1 VKWEA
6 ARTVVRDVTFLVI
19 GLGGITYQQV
29 TGRVNVELLLVY
41 TGLLGV
47 PAAVAV
53 KKLYPGRTE
62 TPPTPE
68 PSSPSQPPSSSS

>member
-1 VKWEA
+1 VKWEGI
-6 ARTVVRDVTFLVI
+6 RTVVRDVTFLVI

-62 TPPTPE
+62 TPPTVE

>member
-1 VKWEA
+1 VKWEGI
-6 ARTVVRDVTFLVI
+6 RTVVRDVTFLVI

-62 TPPTPE
+62 TPPTPG
-68 PSSPSQPPSSSS
+68 PSSPSPPPSSSS